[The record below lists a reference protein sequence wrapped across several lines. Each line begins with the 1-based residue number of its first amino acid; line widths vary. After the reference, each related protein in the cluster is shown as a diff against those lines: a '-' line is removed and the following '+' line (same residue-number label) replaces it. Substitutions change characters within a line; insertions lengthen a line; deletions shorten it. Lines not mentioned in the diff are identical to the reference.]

1 MDERDYKAMNAE
13 NNKPNNM
20 KKTII
25 IILIF
30 TLVLYLLFAFVTW
43 NFNPF
48 YWMGGRIFYAF
59 CWTTMLALTF
69 IHHEDSKHPPFS

>member
-1 MDERDYKAMNAE
+1 MDERDCKAMNAE

-30 TLVLYLLFAFVTW
+30 TLVLYLLFALVTW
-43 NFNPF
+43 SFNPY
-48 YWMGGRIFYAF
+48 YWDSMGRYFFATVWGIS
-59 CWTTMLALTF
+59 LATFVAVRSLT
-69 IHHEDSKHPPFS
+69 